1 LTRIYI
7 CRKCGKKHSI
17 EQFNQSRFCLNCGT
31 YLTLR
36 VVSANSSTRKF
47 ITKLKTASE
56 NEKSDNRL
64 LPRGYEVR
72 KGQVDFIEEAKKALE
87 TNQVFIGSAPC
98 GIGKSLASLL
108 SVLPQIENNKLL
120 ISFRTRSQLHI
131 FLKELR
137 GLKNPPNTVSFFS
150 KQDMCPL
157 AKKRAG
163 SYFDFLEECRRLKEN
178 CESGTKPFCRYYWN
192 MNKRKRQA
200 EELALDCIR
209 KILDP
214 QEATQLM
221 ARQGFCAYEML
232 KRVLSKAQIF
242 LGTYNYTFNPPVR
255 KALLQSWGVDLS
267 KVYLIVD
274 EAHNIPNFARD
285 LLSDQITQKTVE
297 SAIKETE
304 NFDHNKVGDV
314 QDYLNVLDDD
324 VFRYAQKDLGN
335 ATLKMLNQ
343 QDLSDKFRDWTG
355 TSSEQAAETLHEY
368 GEHVKEVRQELGYDR
383 IFSYTHR
390 VGDFVDN
397 FFQKVGEK
405 YVHLFQK
412 DWGDR
417 TFLSV
422 KSLDG
427 REITDPVLRQARGSI
442 VMSGFLS
449 PPKVYRDLIL
459 RSSEDVRL
467 REFDSPFPPENR
479 LILAA
484 CDVSS
489 RFERRTDQML
499 KKWAKYIEVIS
510 IANKGNIGVFF
521 TSYNLMNTILS
532 HIDIDRGMIVEERKT
547 RRTEL
552 MEKLTKSDNNA
563 LFGVMGGK
571 FSEGMDYP
579 DNLLKCVVTVGLPY
593 ATWNVYQQALI
604 RYFDYQF
611 PGNGRAYAYLTPAI
625 FRLVQACGRVH
636 RSATDKGCI
645 IMLDERITQPNIKYL
660 LPSYYQKEMKIVKN
674 PIECGNFMVKFWEK
688 LQKIN

>member
-1 LTRIYI
+1 LPRIYV
-7 CRKCGKKHSI
+7 CRKCKKRHSV
-17 EQFNQSRFCLNCGT
+17 EEVSQSQFCRDCGT
-31 YLTLR
+31 FLTARPVTSATTHRR
-36 VVSANSSTRKF
+36 VPAKSTVAEPQFSS
-47 ITKLKTASE
+47 
-56 NEKSDNRL
+56 DPW
-64 LPRGYEVR
+64 LPRGYEIR
-72 KGQVDFIEEAKKALE
+72 KGQVEFIEEAKKALE
-87 TNQVFIGSAPC
+87 NNQVFVGSAPC

-108 SVLPQIENNKLL
+108 SVLPQLGENKLL

-131 FLKELR
+131 YLKELR
-137 GLKNPPNTVSFFS
+137 GLKNPPRTVSFFS

-157 AKKRAG
+157 TKKRAG
-163 SYFDFLEECRRLKEN
+163 TYFDFLEECRRLKEN
-178 CESGTKPFCRYYWN
+178 CESGTKPFCKFYWN

-200 EELALDCIR
+200 DELALDCAK

-214 QEATQLM
+214 QEATQRM
-221 ARQGFCAYEML
+221 ARQGFCAYESL
-232 KRVLSKAQIF
+232 KRVLSKAQVF

-267 KVYLIVD
+267 KVFLIVD
-274 EAHNIPNFARD
+274 EAHNIPNFARE

-304 NFDHNKVGDV
+304 NFEHKKVGDV
-314 QDYLNVLDDD
+314 LDYLNVLDDD
-324 VFRYAQKDLGN
+324 VFRYVQKDLGN
-335 ATLKMLNQ
+335 ANLKVLSP
-343 QDLSDKFRDWTG
+343 QDLADKFREWSG
-355 TSSEQAAETLHEY
+355 SSSEQAAETLHEY
-368 GEHVKEVRQELGYDR
+368 GEHVREVRQELGYDK

-390 VGDFVDN
+390 VGDFIEN
-397 FFQKVGEK
+397 FFQRVGEK
-405 YVHLFQK
+405 YVHLIQK

-417 TFLSV
+417 TYLSV

-459 RSSEDVRL
+459 RSHEDVHL
-467 REFDSPFPPENR
+467 KEFDSPFPPENR

-499 KKWAKYIEVIS
+499 KKCAEYVEAIS
-510 IANKGNIGVFF
+510 MTNEGNIGVFF
-521 TSYNLMNTILS
+521 TSYSLMNTILS
-532 HIDIDRGMIVEERKT
+532 HIDTDRTMIVEERKT
-547 RRTEL
+547 RRTEV
-552 MEKLTKSDNNA
+552 MEKLTKSRHNA
-563 LFGVMGGK
+563 LLGVMGGK

-604 RYFDYQF
+604 KYFDYQF
-611 PGNGRAYAYLTPAI
+611 PGNGRDYAYLTPAI

-636 RSATDKGCI
+636 RSAKDKGCI
-645 IMLDERITQPNIKYL
+645 VMLDERVTQPNIKNL
-660 LPSYYQKEMKIVKN
+660 LPNYYQNEMKIVNN
-674 PIECGNFMVKFWEK
+674 PMECGDNITKFWEK
-688 LQKIN
+688 HRKLH